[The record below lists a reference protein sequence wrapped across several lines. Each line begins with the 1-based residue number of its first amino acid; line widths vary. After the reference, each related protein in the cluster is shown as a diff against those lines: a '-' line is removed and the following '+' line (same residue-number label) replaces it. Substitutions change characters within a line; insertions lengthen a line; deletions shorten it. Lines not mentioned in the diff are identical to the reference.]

1 MPENQAN
8 YYPPDGI
15 TGRSDVDI
23 INPSEVHTLDE
34 MFRERVRRS
43 ANKIAYSEFDEK
55 FNDWLNYS
63 WADIA
68 TQVERWQIAL
78 QRSALKKGDRVAIRL
93 KNGID
98 WVVCDQASLR
108 LGLVVVPLYC
118 DDRADNVNYVLSNSG
133 AKLLFLDTEAEWE
146 EIRDADGEDT
156 KKLTSIKNVIVRSE
170 MGGGSVGTNVD
181 SSVDKKVSFI
191 QEWLPDV
198 GDHLER
204 GMAEPD
210 DLASIVYTSGTT
222 GKPKGVMLSHKNML
236 HNAYAGMRSVQLLPN
251 DVMLSFLPLSHT
263 FERTIGYYAGML
275 SGVHTYYNRSIPDL
289 VEDLSIAKPSVMIA
303 VPRIFERVNNK
314 IYQGVAESSKLKK
327 FLFHAAIDAGW
338 YRFEYEQGRAGWHP
352 KLIVQPILDILVGK
366 KVRARL
372 GGNLRF
378 AVVGG
383 APLSSSVAETF
394 IGLGV
399 LLLQGYGL
407 TESSPVVSVNT
418 LDKNKPDSIGLPLRG
433 VDIAIG
439 ENDELLVHGDNVM
452 QGYWK
457 NVKATRSV
465 LGEDGWLHTGD
476 QASIDDQGFIR
487 IIGRLKDILVLAN
500 GEKLPPADMEAAIL
514 KDNLF
519 EQVMVVGEGK
529 AFLSALVVLNP
540 DAWKELQNKHGFS
553 NKDIN
558 NEKLKQ
564 ICLEKIT
571 RRIEKFPG
579 YAKIHKVVLFDQ
591 EWSVEEGLIT
601 PTLKVKR
608 ARVLDKFASQVE
620 EIYQGHGI
628 SK

>member
-1 MPENQAN
+1 MPENQAKH
-8 YYPPDGI
+8 YPPDGI
-15 TGRSDVDI
+15 TGRTDVDI
-23 INPSEVHTLDE
+23 ISPSEAHTLDE

-43 ANKIAYSEFDEK
+43 ANKVAYTEYDEK
-55 FNDWLNYS
+55 FDDWLNYS

-68 TQVERWQIAL
+68 AQVERWQVAL
-78 QRSALKKGDRVAIRL
+78 QNAGLVKGDRVAIRL

-133 AKLLFLDTEAEWE
+133 SKLLFLDSAAEWE
-146 EIRDADGEDT
+146 EIRDADGEGTT
-156 KKLTSIKNVIVRSE
+156 KLSGLKKVIVRSVV
-170 MGGGSVGTNVD
+170 GGIASDN
-181 SSVDKKVSFI
+181 KVSLVS
-191 QEWLPDV
+191 EWLPEV
-198 GDHLER
+198 GEHLER

-263 FERTIGYYAGML
+263 FERTIGYYSGMM
-275 SGVHTYYNRSIPDL
+275 SGVQTYYNRSIPDL
-289 VEDLSIAKPSVMIA
+289 VDDLLIAKPSVMIA

-314 IYQGVAESSKLKK
+314 VYQGVSESSKIKK
-327 FLFHAAIDAGW
+327 FLFHSALDAGW
-338 YRFEYEQGRAGWHP
+338 HRFEYNQGRAKWHP
-352 KLIVQPILDILVGK
+352 KLIIQPILDALVGK
-366 KVRARL
+366 KIRAKL

-383 APLSSSVAETF
+383 APLSPSVAQTF

-418 LDKNKPDSIGLPLRG
+418 LEQNKPDTIGLPLRG

-439 ENDELLVHGDNVM
+439 EDNELLVHGDNVM

-457 NVKATRSV
+457 NVKATREVIST
-465 LGEDGWLHTGD
+465 EGWLHTGD
-476 QASIDDQGFIR
+476 QASLDDQGFIR

-500 GEKLPPADMEAAIL
+500 GEKMPPADMEAAIL
-514 KDNLF
+514 KDSLF

-529 AFLSALVVLNP
+529 PFLAALLVLNA
-540 DAWKELQNKHGFS
+540 DAWQELKEDNGFS
-553 NKDIN
+553 SDDLDS
-558 NEKLKQ
+558 EKLKNF
-564 ICLEKIT
+564 CLEKIS
-571 RRIEKFPG
+571 RRIEEFPG
-579 YAKIHKVVLFDQ
+579 YAKIRKVVLLEQ
-591 EWSVEEGLIT
+591 EWTVEEDLIT

-608 ARVLDKFASQVE
+608 PKVLAKFANEVAK
-620 EIYQGHGI
+620 IYEGHGI
-628 SK
+628 SKS